1 MCVCFFFCSHQPLT
15 LSLRLAK
22 FTATDVGADIEL
34 RPSADGVRWVATF
47 RMSATCD
54 LAGCLRA

>member
-1 MCVCFFFCSHQPLT
+1 MCVFFCSLEPLT
-15 LSLRLAK
+15 SSLRLAK

-54 LAGCLRA
+54 LAGCLQA